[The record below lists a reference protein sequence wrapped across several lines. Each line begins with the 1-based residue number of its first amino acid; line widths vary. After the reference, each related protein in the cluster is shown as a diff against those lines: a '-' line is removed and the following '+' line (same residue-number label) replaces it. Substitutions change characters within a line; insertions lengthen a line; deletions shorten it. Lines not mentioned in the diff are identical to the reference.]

1 MGRGG
6 SAMVKKY
13 IWEGCMTYQQF
24 SLKHSNEDPCL
35 APLPPQKQGVRREA
49 NCSDLEGK
57 YRFNRIVKY
66 LKSHTHLN

>member
-1 MGRGG
+1 
-6 SAMVKKY
+6 
-13 IWEGCMTYQQF
+13 MTYQQF

-35 APLPPQKQGVRREA
+35 APLPPPKQGVRREA